1 MINLEITEEISAAMR
16 ALSEAVKVQL
26 ESQGAKPDIVHLCIV
41 TLPVKDHKIMEACPL
56 SAISTTGRD
65 PEVMMVASE
74 VLADTATTTM
84 TQDIA
89 QMLMGGQSN
98 VH

>member
-1 MINLEITEEISAAMR
+1 MINLEITPEISAAMR

-26 ESQGAKPDIVHLCIV
+26 QSQGAELDIVHLCIV

-65 PEVMMVASE
+65 PEVMLMASE

-89 QMLMGGQSN
+89 QMLMGGQAN